1 MALIAGNIPV
11 SVYQMPNYQPAAEAG
26 GMAAA
31 APYQVASGLI
41 GKAEGYF
48 KQQGEEKKNI
58 KVASSQIDA
67 ILKLMPELEPALSGV
82 QSSLKDENIPISYR
96 SAEASNVPNLINA
109 SLEMMMGR
117 EKLKLQQ
124 QELGMRQQ
132 AAASGAADDYDYI
145 PNVGWVKRNQ

>member
-1 MALIAGNIPV
+1 MALIAGQVPV
-11 SVYQMPNYQPAAEAG
+11 SGYRIPDYSGAAAAG
-26 GMAAA
+26 GAAGA
-31 APYQVASGLI
+31 APYQVVSGLI
-41 GKAEGYF
+41 GQVQDYF

-67 ILKLMPELEPALSGV
+67 ILKLMPELEPALSGI

-117 EKLKLQQ
+117 EKLKLQR
-124 QELGMRQQ
+124 QELGIRQQ
-132 AAASGAADDYDYI
+132 AAASGNDYYT
-145 PNVGWVKRNQ
+145 VGQGGLNNP